1 VISPILRGMLGLMI
15 HAQECN
21 VTLAPHVP
29 AGWSHFAVTNIHAGP
44 ATVDVRYTR
53 SAEGVTLE
61 VLRKGGA
68 ECSLDFSPALS
79 LRAQVTGVEMNG
91 RRLPSRINKNTVDQ
105 HVNVHVPLASSG
117 NSTVKI
123 RVKNDFGLDIE
134 SQMPSL
140 GTASQGL
147 RAIAESWGTSG
158 KTMTAEFEGVPGRD
172 YDVVVWNPQQVT
184 AVDGGVLSRK
194 EQPVGNLRI
203 TIPTSTEP
211 FAHLTV
217 TFHFAGK

>member
-1 VISPILRGMLGLMI
+1 MI

-29 AGWSHFAVTNIHAGP
+29 AGWSNFAMSNIHAGP
-44 ATVDVRYTR
+44 ATVGVRYSR

-61 VLRKGGA
+61 VQRKGGA
-68 ECSLDFSPALS
+68 ADCSLDFSPALS

-91 RRLPSRINKNTVDQ
+91 RKLPSRIDKNTVDQ
-105 HVNVHVPLASSG
+105 HVNVHVPLASGS
-117 NSTVKI
+117 STVKI

-140 GTASQGL
+140 GTASPGL
-147 RAIAESWGTSG
+147 RAIGESWDNSR
-158 KTMTAEFEGVPGRD
+158 KTMTAEFEGLPGRD

-184 AVDGGVLSRK
+184 AVEGGVLSRR

-203 TIPTSTEP
+203 TIPPGTEP